1 MQDGFDKKRQMVKVL
16 MDMLKHNASDEVQ
29 HGMTDLSKPHAAQ
42 MQPASDSS
50 KMADGGMAALTDEP
64 EEVHPA
70 DLPSEDV
77 TNPALANLPT
87 TPDDEE
93 AEKEEMQT
101 EHDDNILY
109 EDQDNNSSAFDAFLP
124 RKKKK

>member
-1 MQDGFDKKRQMVKVL
+1 MRLQGCSFRCSRRL
-16 MDMLKHNASDEVQ
+16 GH
-29 HGMTDLSKPHAAQ
+29 
-42 MQPASDSS
+42 SDSS
-50 KMADGGMAALTDEP
+50 KMADGGMAAVTDEP
-64 EEVHPA
+64 MREMPSE
-70 DLPSEDV
+70 LPSEDV
-77 TNPALANLPT
+77 SNPELSNLPT
-87 TPDDEE
+87 PPMDEE